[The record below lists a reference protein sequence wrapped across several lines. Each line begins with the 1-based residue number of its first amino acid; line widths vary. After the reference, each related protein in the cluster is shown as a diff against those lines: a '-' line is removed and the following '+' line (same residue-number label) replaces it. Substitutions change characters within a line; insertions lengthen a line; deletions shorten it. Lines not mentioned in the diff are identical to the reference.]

1 MEVNSVPLFIYFIS
15 FSFSYW
21 NAFSVY
27 ALLKLLMING
37 VLKRIGLEHGFVKH
51 GLTLF

>member
-1 MEVNSVPLFIYFIS
+1 MEVNSVHLFIYFIS
-15 FSFSYW
+15 FSFSFSCS

-37 VLKRIGLEHGFVKH
+37 VLKSIGLEHGFVKH
-51 GLTLF
+51 GLT